1 MSEMENIN
9 SAGRTQA
16 KSARRALDLLEA
28 LSACREGLGFVEL
41 AQRVKVPKSSLHEL
55 LAVLTARSYLAV
67 DPETRRY
74 TLGVRVWELGQAYV
88 RYRELVNEA
97 RPEMERIVQALNET
111 VQLSV
116 LDGVDNVYLAKVDCT
131 HPIRLQSEVGKR
143 LPAHATGVGKALLA
157 ALSEDERR
165 ARLGRRALPRF
176 TGSTITDRARLER
189 ELAATRERG
198 FAVDNQEYTPN
209 LQCLAVTIRDHTDRV
224 VASISAAI
232 PLMRAAPSQFALA
245 LRLLAEGS
253 LEISRRLGGSGTDPM
268 LVRLLALAP
277 DELAALVDAAFDA
290 QAAAVLGEEAPIEAA
305 GA

>member
-28 LSACREGLGFVEL
+28 LSAHREGLGFVEL
-41 AQRVKVPKSSLHEL
+41 AKRVNVPKSSLHEL
-55 LAVLTARSYLAV
+55 LAVLMERSYIAV
-67 DPETRRY
+67 DPDSRRY

-116 LDGVDNVYLAKVDCT
+116 LDGIDNVYLAKVDCT

-143 LPAHATGVGKALLA
+143 LPAHATGLGKALLA
-157 ALSEDERR
+157 ALADDERR

-176 TGSTITDRARLER
+176 TGSTITDRVLLEQ

-198 FAVDNQEYTPN
+198 FAIDNQEYTPG
-209 LQCLAVTIRDHTDRV
+209 LQCLAVTIRDHTDQI
-224 VASISAAI
+224 VASISASI

-245 LRLLAEGS
+245 LRLLVEGS
-253 LEISRRLGGSGTDPM
+253 LEISRRLGGAGVDPV
-268 LVRLLALAP
+268 LHRLLAQSP
-277 DELAALVDAAFDA
+277 SELAALIDAAFDA
-290 QAAAVLGEEAPIEAA
+290 PAAPVPPEAAAAVPSG
-305 GA
+305 